1 MIGYLYE
8 TITPDGVPDDYC
20 FEIHSTPTT
29 RVSWSGWWATVD
41 EALTA
46 PPLPTPS
53 CASIKF
59 SYKRRIREFNNIDRL
74 DGAKLRLHSTYT
86 SISHPELFI

>member
-8 TITPDGVPDDYC
+8 TINHVGTPEDYC
-20 FEIHSTPTT
+20 FEIYSTPTT
-29 RVSWSGWWATVD
+29 RVSWSGWWVTID

-46 PPLPTPS
+46 PQLPTPS
-53 CASIKF
+53 VASIEF
-59 SYKRRIREFNNIDRL
+59 SYKRRIREFNNIDRP
-74 DGAKLRLHSTYT
+74 DRVKLRLHSTYT